1 MTCCPKCGQTLPE
14 KPMLNGTHL
23 TPYQK
28 RIFELVARAG
38 PNGIGS
44 DDLFDKLY
52 ADDAD
57 GGPITGRKSLYVMIK
72 RLKAKLEH
80 HGMQVRKVPN
90 GRRAA
95 WNYVL
100 TRNAP

>member
-1 MTCCPKCGQTLPE
+1 MTCCPTCGQTLPE
-14 KPMLNGTHL
+14 KPLLPGTHL

-28 RIFELVARAG
+28 RIFEIVARAG
-38 PNGIGS
+38 DNGIGS

-52 ADDAD
+52 ENDSD
-57 GGPITGRKSLYVMIK
+57 GGPLTGRKSLHVII
-72 RLKAKLEH
+72 RALNRKLERH
-80 HGMQVRKVPN
+80 SMRVRAYPN

-100 TRNAP
+100 IK